1 MPVQLRRAIPQ
12 TRPFR
17 ITGGPAPGIGRD
29 LQEELATRLRASSDE
44 VLHQPLP
51 AALRALVEKLE
62 AASPRRAQRAAP
74 KRRARAKA

>member
-1 MPVQLRRAIPQ
+1 VQLRRAIRE

-17 ITGGPAPGIGRD
+17 ITGGPTPGIGRD
-29 LQEELATRLRASSDE
+29 LQDEIATRLRASSAE
-44 VLHQPLP
+44 LLEAPLP

-62 AASPRRAQRAAP
+62 AAARPAAAVRP

>member
-1 MPVQLRRAIPQ
+1 MQLRRAIPE

-17 ITGGPAPGIGRD
+17 ITGGPTPGIGRD
-29 LQEELATRLRASSDE
+29 LQDEIATRLRASSE
-44 VLHQPLP
+44 ELLHEPLP

-62 AASPRRAQRAAP
+62 AARPAPAVAP